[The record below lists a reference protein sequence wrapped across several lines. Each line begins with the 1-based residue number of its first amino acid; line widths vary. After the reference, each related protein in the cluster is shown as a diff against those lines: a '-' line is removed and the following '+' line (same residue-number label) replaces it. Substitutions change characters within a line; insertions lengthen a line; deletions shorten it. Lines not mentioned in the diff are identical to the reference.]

1 LYVASARAS
10 EKVAKVYKINIQTG
24 NMDYWKSFGEE
35 KLPGSNGVGDL
46 RLSTDGS
53 AYAYVYVVT
62 LSEAFVVTGLK

>member
-1 LYVASARAS
+1 MASARAS
-10 EKVAKVYKINIQTG
+10 ETVAKVYKINIQTG
-24 NMDYWKSFGEE
+24 KMDFWKSFGEE
-35 KLPGSNGVGDL
+35 KLAGSNGVGDL